1 MGFLERLLGAG
12 DRGTDSPTAG
22 RPSWMK
28 DGMTASLFEGSELLE
43 VKGESFYQD
52 EIRQVV
58 RSQGREIAAILVPE
72 PHNQYDPNAVA
83 VWVAGLKVGH
93 LSREDAAVYQE
104 AIARLM
110 EEEGA
115 PIALTGRIFGGEADR
130 PSLGVWLYHDP
141 GDFGVTSPS
150 TPGASHG
157 GPGVNTGT
165 TAGTLRWLEGLP
177 SDRLAAIRQLRSLL
191 AEEPAPVERHFMFLE
206 LEKLLYKSRDVF
218 ESALAEFEATCL
230 THDSEMESIIPR
242 LQEELGG
249 IPGLPTYKQAAIMKQ
264 KAHDFEGALWW
275 AERGLALYGADPIRP
290 DYVEDLQ
297 KRVSSYRKKLEGPD
311 DQGNDRH

>member
-1 MGFLERLLGAG
+1 MGFLKRLLGPG
-12 DRGTDSPTAG
+12 DRGTDRGTAG

-52 EIRQVV
+52 EIRHVV

-93 LSREDAAVYQE
+93 LSREDAAVYQQ

-110 EEEGA
+110 AAEGQ
-115 PIALTGRIFGGEADR
+115 PIALSGQIFGGEADR

-141 GDFGVTSPS
+141 EDFGVMSPS
-150 TPGASHG
+150 TPGSTHAG
-157 GPGVNTGT
+157 AGVNTGT
-165 TAGTLRWLEGLP
+165 AAGSLRWLEELP
-177 SDRLAAIRQLRSLL
+177 SDRRAAIKQLRNLL
-191 AEEPAPVERHFMFLE
+191 ANETDPVERHFMYLE

-218 ESALAEFEATCL
+218 ESALDEFEATCL
-230 THDSEMESIIPR
+230 AHDSEMESIIPR

-275 AERGLALYGADPIRP
+275 AERGLAVYRDQSIRP
-290 DYVEDLQ
+290 DYVEDLE
-297 KRVSSYRKKLEGPD
+297 KRVGKYREKL
-311 DQGNDRH
+311 QGSEAQGG

>member
-1 MGFLERLLGAG
+1 MGFLKRLLDPG
-12 DRGTDSPTAG
+12 DRKTDHGTAG

-28 DGMTASLFEGSELLE
+28 AGMTASLFEGSELLE

-52 EIRQVV
+52 EIRHLV
-58 RSQGREIAAILVPE
+58 RSQGREITAILVPE
-72 PHNQYDPNAVA
+72 PRNQYDPNAVA

-93 LSREDAAVYQE
+93 LSREDAADYQQ

-110 EEEGA
+110 EEQGQ
-115 PIALTGRIFGGEADR
+115 PIALSGRIFGGGTDK

-141 GDFGVTSPS
+141 ADFGATSPS
-150 TPGASHG
+150 TAESSPGGA
-157 GPGVNTGT
+157 GVNTGT
-165 TAGTLRWLEGLP
+165 AAGSLRWLEDLP
-177 SDRLAAIRQLRSLL
+177 TDRLVAIKQLRNML
-191 AEEPAPVERHFMFLE
+191 AGETDPVERHFMYLE

-218 ESALAEFEATCL
+218 ESALDEYEATCL
-230 THDSEMESIIPR
+230 AHDSEMESIIPR

-275 AERGLALYGADPIRP
+275 AERGLALYGDDPIRL

-297 KRVSSYRKKLEGPD
+297 KRVGKYRKKLEGEG
-311 DQGNDRH
+311 QIG